1 MAQQMR
7 KFEQDAIVNQIIK
20 TIKSKFEKENETFKT
35 KKEYQAIESTNEAI
49 LDIEKRINILR
60 QEKNILQTTRRESIQ
75 AFNSKFNTKLDTTYE
90 GGLTFTFDN
99 WIITRE
105 VEDKLAIS
113 LLDSEWKDN
122 LPAIMEEI
130 ANQF

>member
-7 KFEQDAIVNQIIK
+7 KFEQDAIVNQIMK
-20 TIKSKFEKENETFKT
+20 TVESKFEKNNEAFKT
-35 KKEYQAIESTNEAI
+35 KKEYQAIESTNESI
-49 LDIEKRINILR
+49 VDIEKRINILR
-60 QEKNILQTTRRESIQ
+60 QEKDILQTTRRESVK
-75 AFNSKFNTKLDTTYE
+75 AFNNKFNTKLDTTYE
-90 GGLTFTFDN
+90 NGLTFTFDK

>member
-1 MAQQMR
+1 M
-7 KFEQDAIVNQIIK
+7 
-20 TIKSKFEKENETFKT
+20 
-35 KKEYQAIESTNEAI
+35 
-49 LDIEKRINILR
+49 
-60 QEKNILQTTRRESIQ
+60 
-75 AFNSKFNTKLDTTYE
+75 FNTKLDTTYE
-90 GGLTFTFDN
+90 NGLTFTFDK

>member
-7 KFEQDAIVNQIIK
+7 KFEQDAIVNQIMK
-20 TIKSKFEKENETFKT
+20 TVKSKFEKENETFKA
-35 KKEYQAIESTNEAI
+35 KKEYQAIESTNESI
-49 LDIEKRINILR
+49 VDIEKRINILR
-60 QEKNILQTTRRESIQ
+60 QEKDILQTTRRESV
-75 AFNSKFNTKLDTTYE
+75 AKFNTKFNTKLDTTYE

>member
-1 MAQQMR
+1 MTQMR
-7 KFEQDAIVNQIIK
+7 KFEQEAIVNQIIK
-20 TIKSKFEKENETFKT
+20 TIKSKFETNNETFKT

-75 AFNSKFNTKLDTTYE
+75 AFNNKFNTKLDTTYE
-90 GGLTFTFDN
+90 NGLEFDFN
-99 WIITRE
+99 DWTIKSE
-105 VEDKLAIS
+105 VEDKLAIA
-113 LLDSEWKDN
+113 LLGSEWKDN